1 MEPFKNELIC
11 PSVLKK
17 VLERDVVRHIK
28 LKDDK
33 SDFIYERVSAAAQ
46 YTAAQLAGIGSVHR
60 CPAGGDSAG
69 YVR

>member
-28 LKDDK
+28 LKDAETTA
-33 SDFIYERVSAAAQ
+33 FIYERVSV
-46 YTAAQLAGIGSVHR
+46 GNWGW
-60 CPAGGDSAG
+60 
-69 YVR
+69 

>member
-33 SDFIYERVSAAAQ
+33 SGFIYERVSAGQ
-46 YTAAQLAGIGSVHR
+46 GRAGRLST
-60 CPAGGDSAG
+60 PLPSWLDSAVD
-69 YVR
+69 VR